1 MFTKHAFLTLSFI
14 FFKMSWALAQQTA
27 ESPVATNATRLKPFR
42 VVIDPGHGGSDLGT
56 SRDSFVESK
65 IVYQIAQKLND
76 KLNLAKSRWPL
87 TQTELIVHLT
97 RQENQGLSL
106 PERVKIAN
114 QLHADLF
121 VSLHANSSSSQ
132 LVNGMEFYF
141 GSDIKTPVTVLDS
154 NRKKSPSDESVENPQ
169 DVVEKIKQELVQ
181 FGKMKR
187 SLEFTK
193 TTQKQ
198 TVDQKSVIRRAPFY
212 VIENT
217 SMPAV
222 LIEVGFISNRREA
235 KKLVSEDYQN
245 EIAQVLTQAILEYK
259 EKSDKN
265 FLVNEN

>member
-1 MFTKHAFLTLSFI
+1 MLTKHLILLLLII
-14 FFKMSWALAQQTA
+14 FFRISDVMA
-27 ESPVATNATRLKPFR
+27 ESSADNHPTVNQPRLKTFR

-56 SRDSFVESK
+56 SRDSFVESH

-76 KLNLAKSRWPL
+76 KLNFEKSRLPL
-87 TQTELIVHLT
+87 TQSELLVHLT
-97 RQENQGLSL
+97 RQQNQGLSL

-141 GSDIKTPVTVLDS
+141 GSDIKPRVTVLDS
-154 NRKKSPSDESVENPQ
+154 TKKKLQSDDSLEDAQ

-181 FGKMKR
+181 FGKIKR

-193 TTQKQ
+193 ATQKQ
-198 TVDQKSVIRRAPFY
+198 TIDHKSVIRRAPFY

-217 SMPAV
+217 TMPAV